1 MKQIKDAIKNNAI
14 LLTSIDLI
22 GVILYLM
29 LMKKICNVNFTFNL
43 YDFSIIWMIMAICY
57 SKNKSKELIRII
69 EKILEKDNKNEKN
82 NIR

>member
-43 YDFSIIWMIMAICY
+43 YDFSIIWIIMLVSY
-57 SKNKSKELIRII
+57 SKNKNKEMIRII
-69 EKILEKDNKNEKN
+69 NKILEKDNKNEKN

>member
-22 GVILYLM
+22 GIILYLM

-43 YDFSIIWMIMAICY
+43 YDFSIIWMIIAICY

>member
-22 GVILYLM
+22 GIILYLM

-43 YDFSIIWMIMAICY
+43 YDFSIIWIIMAICY

-69 EKILEKDNKNEKN
+69 DKILEKDNKNEKN
-82 NIR
+82 NNR

>member
-22 GVILYLM
+22 GIILYLM
-29 LMKKICNVNFTFNL
+29 LMKKIYNVNFNFTL
-43 YDFSIIWMIMAICY
+43 YDFSIIWIIMIMSY
-57 SKNKSKELIRII
+57 SKNKNKEIIRII
-69 EKILEKDNKNEKN
+69 NKILEKDNKNEKN

>member
-22 GVILYLM
+22 GIILYLM

-69 EKILEKDNKNEKN
+69 DKILEKDNKNEKN
-82 NIR
+82 NNR

>member
-22 GVILYLM
+22 GIILYLM
-29 LMKKICNVNFTFNL
+29 LMKKICNVDFTFNL
-43 YDFSIIWMIMAICY
+43 YDFSIIWMTLAICY

-69 EKILEKDNKNEKN
+69 DKILEKDNKNEKN
-82 NIR
+82 NNR

>member
-1 MKQIKDAIKNNAI
+1 MKQIKDAIKNSAI
-14 LLTSIDLI
+14 LLTSIDLM

-43 YDFSIIWMIMAICY
+43 YDFSIIWIIMAICY
-57 SKNKSKELIRII
+57 SKNKNKEMIRII
-69 EKILEKDNKNEKN
+69 NKILEKDNKNEKN

>member
-1 MKQIKDAIKNNAI
+1 MKQIKDAIKNSAI
-14 LLTSIDLI
+14 LLTSIDLM

-43 YDFSIIWMIMAICY
+43 YDFSIIWIIMAICY
-57 SKNKSKELIRII
+57 SKNKNKEMIRII
-69 EKILEKDNKNEKN
+69 NKILENDNKNEKN

>member
-22 GVILYLM
+22 GIILYLM
-29 LMKKICNVNFTFNL
+29 LMKKICDVNFNFTL
-43 YDFSIIWMIMAICY
+43 YDFSIICIIMLVSY
-57 SKNKSKELIRII
+57 SKNKNKEMIRII
-69 EKILEKDNKNEKN
+69 NKILEKDNKNEKN

>member
-29 LMKKICNVNFTFNL
+29 LMKKICDVNFNFTL
-43 YDFSIIWMIMAICY
+43 YDFSIITTTLTMLNSFRRFY
-57 SKNKSKELIRII
+57 SHTHTGGNW
-69 EKILEKDNKNEKN
+69 DNL
-82 NIR
+82 

>member
-1 MKQIKDAIKNNAI
+1 MKQIKDAIKNSAT
-14 LLTSIDLI
+14 LLTSIDLM

-43 YDFSIIWMIMAICY
+43 YDFSIIWIIMAICY
-57 SKNKSKELIRII
+57 SKNKNKEMIRII
-69 EKILEKDNKNEKN
+69 NKILEKDNKNEKN

>member
-22 GVILYLM
+22 GIILYLM

>member
-1 MKQIKDAIKNNAI
+1 MKQTKDAIKNNAI

-57 SKNKSKELIRII
+57 SKNKNKEMIRII
-69 EKILEKDNKNEKN
+69 NKILEKDNKNEKN

>member
-1 MKQIKDAIKNNAI
+1 MKQTKDAIKNNAI

>member
-43 YDFSIIWMIMAICY
+43 YDFSIIWIIMAICY
-57 SKNKSKELIRII
+57 SKNKNKEMIRII
-69 EKILEKDNKNEKN
+69 NKILEKDNKNEKN

>member
-22 GVILYLM
+22 GIILYLM

-43 YDFSIIWMIMAICY
+43 YDFSIMWMIMAICY

-69 EKILEKDNKNEKN
+69 DKILEKDNKNEKN
-82 NIR
+82 NNR

>member
-29 LMKKICNVNFTFNL
+29 LMKKICDVNFNFTL
-43 YDFSIIWMIMAICY
+43 YDFSIRLIIMLVSY
-57 SKNKSKELIRII
+57 SKNKNKEMIRII
-69 EKILEKDNKNEKN
+69 NKILEKDNKNEKN

>member
-22 GVILYLM
+22 GIILYLM
-29 LMKKICNVNFTFNL
+29 LMKKICDVNFNFTL
-43 YDFSIIWMIMAICY
+43 YDFSIILIIMLVSY
-57 SKNKSKELIRII
+57 SKNKNKEMIRMIN
-69 EKILEKDNKNEKN
+69 KILEKDNKNEKN

>member
-22 GVILYLM
+22 GVIIYLM
-29 LMKKICNVNFTFNL
+29 LMKKIYNVNFNFTL
-43 YDFSIIWMIMAICY
+43 YDFSIIWIIMFMSY
-57 SKNKSKELIRII
+57 SKNKNKEMIRII
-69 EKILEKDNKNEKN
+69 NKILEKDNKNEKN

>member
-29 LMKKICNVNFTFNL
+29 LMKKFVMLILILL
-43 YDFSIIWMIMAICY
+43 YTIFLLY
-57 SKNKSKELIRII
+57 G
-69 EKILEKDNKNEKN
+69 
-82 NIR
+82 

>member
-1 MKQIKDAIKNNAI
+1 MRQIKDAIKNSAI
-14 LLTSIDLI
+14 LLTSIDLM

-43 YDFSIIWMIMAICY
+43 YDFSIIWIIMAICY
-57 SKNKSKELIRII
+57 SKNKNKEMIRII
-69 EKILEKDNKNEKN
+69 NKILEKDNKNEKN

>member
-1 MKQIKDAIKNNAI
+1 MKQIKDAIKNSAI
-14 LLTSIDLI
+14 LLTSIDLM

-43 YDFSIIWMIMAICY
+43 YDFSIIWIIMAICY
-57 SKNKSKELIRII
+57 SKNKNKEIIRII
-69 EKILEKDNKNEKN
+69 NKILEKDNKNEKN

>member
-22 GVILYLM
+22 GIILYLM

-43 YDFSIIWMIMAICY
+43 YDFSIIWIVMAICY
-57 SKNKSKELIRII
+57 SKNKNKEIIRII
-69 EKILEKDNKNEKN
+69 NKILEKDNKNEKN